1 MKGIP
6 PPRTVGLFLSS
17 LLILISLLRSEGGMG
32 GLAVCTKP
40 LLAGRDGF
48 PVAEPVW
55 VLFMLA
61 AAAAADAAA
70 SACFVA
76 VRKVTISF

>member
-1 MKGIP
+1 MPDRNPTHPESENSQADPEMKGIP

-48 PVAEPVW
+48 PVAEPV
-55 VLFMLA
+55 
-61 AAAAADAAA
+61 
-70 SACFVA
+70 
-76 VRKVTISF
+76 